1 MKKYTIGLVIL
12 ISILFS
18 SCSKSNEEEEAQYI
32 PLTAE
37 EGEQYSGG
45 ETTIFN
51 KSEEAFGFFAPN
63 LSLDEQSDFGVGNSF
78 FRQNWVAAPS
88 STTARDG
95 VGPFFNAISCSSCH
109 FKDGRGRA
117 PLMDGETGHGLLLRL
132 SIAGV
137 DANGGNL
144 PDSIY
149 GGQLQD
155 GAVLGQTL
163 EGKITIVYQSITET
177 FADGT
182 IVVLQKPSYQ
192 ITNLGFGAMAS
203 NLHISPRVANQ
214 IIGMGLLEAIPES
227 TLLGFADENDVNKD
241 GISGKLNY
249 VYDVASNSKK
259 IGRFGWKAN
268 QPNIRQQVAGAF
280 LGDMGITT
288 SLFPNENAPF
298 GVDLSTIP
306 NGGAPEISD
315 LNFDRVVLYS
325 STLAVPSRRDYTEQ
339 NVLKGKKTFE
349 TIGCTS
355 CHIPK
360 IQTGNNHTIVALRN
374 QTIRPY
380 TDLLLHDMGAD
391 LADNTPDFKATGSE
405 WRTQP
410 LWGIGLIETVN
421 NHTNLMHDGRA
432 KNVTEAILWHGGEG
446 QNSKNK
452 FKQLNAQE
460 RTDLLA
466 FINSL

>member
-1 MKKYTIGLVIL
+1 MKNYTKVVLVL
-12 ISILFS
+12 ISILSF
-18 SCSKSNEEEEAQYI
+18 SCSKEDEEQYI

-51 KSEEAFGFFAPN
+51 KSEESFGFFAPN
-63 LSLDEQSDFGVGNSF
+63 LSFDEQSDFGIGNSF
-78 FRQNWVAAPS
+78 FRQNWVTAPS

-132 SIAGV
+132 SIPGV
-137 DANGGNL
+137 DANGGSL
-144 PDSIY
+144 PDPVY

-155 GAVLGQTL
+155 AAILGQAL
-163 EGKITIVYQSITET
+163 EGSFSIVYQSLTET
-177 FADGT
+177 FDDGT
-182 IVVLQKPSYQ
+182 TVVLQKPSYQ
-192 ITNLGFGAMAS
+192 INTLGYGVLAKNLQ
-203 NLHISPRVANQ
+203 ISPRVANQ
-214 IIGMGLLEAIPES
+214 MIGMGLLEAIPES
-227 TLLGFADENDVNKD
+227 VLLGFADENDTNKD
-241 GISGKLNY
+241 GISGKINY

-259 IGRFGWKAN
+259 MGRFGWKAN
-268 QPNIRQQVAGAF
+268 QPSVRQQVAGAF

-298 GVDLSTIP
+298 GVDLTAIA
-306 NGGAPEISD
+306 NGGTPEISD

-325 STLAVPSRRDYTEQ
+325 STLAVPARRNYTEQ
-339 NVLKGKKTFE
+339 NVLKGKNFFE
-349 TIGCTS
+349 TIGCAS
-355 CHIPK
+355 CHMPK
-360 IQTGNNHTIVALRN
+360 IKTGNNHSIAALRN
-374 QTIRPY
+374 QMIRPY
-380 TDLLLHDMGAD
+380 TDLLLHDMGED
-391 LADNTPDFKATGSE
+391 LADNTPDFRATGTE

-432 KNVTEAILWHGGEG
+432 KNVTEAILWHGGEAK
-446 QNSKNK
+446 SAKDK
-452 FKQLNAQE
+452 FKKLNATE
-460 RTDLLA
+460 RSKLIE

>member
-1 MKKYTIGLVIL
+1 MKKYTIGLVVL
-12 ISILFS
+12 VGVLFL
-18 SCSKSNEEEEAQYI
+18 SCSKNEEEHYI
-32 PLTAE
+32 ALTAE

-45 ETTIFN
+45 ETTVFN
-51 KSEEAFGFFAPN
+51 KSKEAFGFSALNLTFEQDADFAI
-63 LSLDEQSDFGVGNSF
+63 GNSF
-78 FRQNWVAAPS
+78 FRQNWVTAPA

-95 VGPFFNAISCSSCH
+95 IGPFFNAISCSSCH

-117 PLMDGETGHGLLLRL
+117 PLVAGETGHGLLLRL
-132 SIAGV
+132 SIPGI
-137 DANGGNL
+137 DANGGNM
-144 PDSIY
+144 PDPIY

-163 EGKITIVYQSITET
+163 EGKIAIVYQSITET

-192 ITNLGFGAMAS
+192 INTLGFGPLAS
-203 NLHISPRVANQ
+203 NLQISPRVANQ
-214 IIGMGLLEAIPES
+214 MIGMGLLESIPES
-227 TLLGFADENDVNKD
+227 TLLGFADENDTNKD
-241 GISGKLNY
+241 GISGKINY
-249 VYDVASNSKK
+249 VHDVASNSKK

-268 QPNIRQQVAGAF
+268 QPSVRQQVAGAF

-298 GVDLSTIP
+298 GVDLTAIA
-306 NGGAPEISD
+306 NGGTPEISD
-315 LNFDRVVLYS
+315 INFERVVLYS
-325 STLAVPSRRDYTEQ
+325 STLAVPARRNYAEQ

-349 TIGCTS
+349 TIGCVK

-360 IQTGNNHTIVALRN
+360 IQTGNNHSIAALRN

-380 TDLLLHDMGAD
+380 TDLLLHDMGTD
-391 LADNTPDFKATGSE
+391 LADNTPDFKGTGTE

-446 QNSKNK
+446 KSAKDK
-452 FKQLNAQE
+452 FKKLTVTE
-460 RTDLLA
+460 RNELLE